1 MLLALEKMLVHKDLE
16 EVRLNTRMLE
26 EAVQPAVGKLGQ
38 LIDYLELER
47 ICSAAGHLKE
57 VRYRV
62 KGRVEQGAASCFGQ
76 LVVWRQVAE
85 HKHLYFL
92 TMAALIHIAAADRQL
107 MVR

>member
-1 MLLALEKMLVHKDLE
+1 MLAHKDLE
-16 EVRLNTRMLE
+16 EVRLNTKMLE

-38 LIDYLELER
+38 PIDYLELER
-47 ICSAAGHLKE
+47 IYSAAGRLKE

-76 LVVWRQVAE
+76 LVVWQQVAE
-85 HKHLYFL
+85 HKHLHFL
-92 TMAALIHIAAADRQL
+92 TMVALIHIAAVDRQL